1 MIRLRIVP
9 TMAIEDSQTPG
20 AAPDGQ
26 ADIAAGE
33 ALRRLWALAR
43 PHARL
48 LLGATVLLAVM
59 SAGGLAVPRLAGE
72 VVDVALE
79 DADSN
84 ALRWIVGGMIALF
97 AVIGVVGF
105 LESYL
110 LGLARARILRDLR
123 TRFFGHIVGLSA
135 AFFDARR
142 VGEVIS
148 RLASD
153 LNVVESSLTTQIPL
167 GVQALLRFVGT
178 LVILFV
184 LQAKLTF
191 VALLVV
197 PPVVLV
203 ALFVGVRVERL
214 SKEVRDATANSTAL
228 ADEVL
233 VGVRTVQASDAAD
246 EMRGRYRSTVD
257 AVYGVQVRSEWIT
270 AIFSGAITFAGF
282 TSFALVLGYGGQLM
296 VEGQLTAGEL
306 TTFLL
311 YTFSIAMSVGQ
322 LGGLYA
328 SWRNLKGACARMFEI
343 LDTQPEVVDPA
354 EATPAPAPYRPR
366 GGAAPRVALDDVRFT
381 YRGGRAEALQG
392 VSVVAEPGST
402 VALVGPSGSGKS
414 TLFALL
420 LRFYDPNEGRVT
432 IDGRDVREI
441 ALGDL
446 RRAIGYVPQE
456 VFLFSGTV
464 AENIRL
470 GRPDASDEEVLGA
483 LEAAGAREFVEAL
496 DGGIEG
502 EIGERGAR
510 LSGGQRQRL
519 AIARAFLQDPAIL
532 LFDEATSSLDPDSEA
547 RVQDALARL
556 FRGRTTIVIAHR
568 LATARRADA
577 IHVLEDGA
585 VQDVGRHAELI
596 DSNELYRRYW
606 TLQSLEREDAGALD
620 TP

>member
-1 MIRLRIVP
+1 
-9 TMAIEDSQTPG
+9 MATVDTQE
-20 AAPDGQ
+20 PDPD
-26 ADIAAGE
+26 ARAGE
-33 ALRRLWALAR
+33 ASGPDIPAREALERLWGLAR
-43 PHARL
+43 PHAAL
-48 LLGATVLLAVM
+48 LLGATALLALM

-79 DADSN
+79 DADRS

-97 AVIGVVGF
+97 AGIGVVGF
-105 LESYL
+105 LESYM

-123 TRFFGHIVGLSA
+123 TRFFGHLVGLSA
-135 AFFDARR
+135 AFYDARR
-142 VGEVIS
+142 VGEILS

-153 LNVVESSLTTQIPL
+153 LVVVESSLTSQIPL
-167 GVQALLRFVGT
+167 GIQALLRFVGT

-184 LQAKLTF
+184 LQAKLTL

-203 ALFVGVRVERL
+203 ALFVGMRVEKL
-214 SKEVRDATANSTAL
+214 SKEVRDTTADSNAL
-228 ADEVL
+228 ADEVF
-233 VGVRTVQASDAAD
+233 VGVRTVQAADAAN
-246 EMRGRYRSTVD
+246 EMRQRYRATVD
-257 AVYGVQVRSEWIT
+257 AVYGVQRRSEWIM
-270 AIFSGAITFAGF
+270 AIFSGAVTFAGF
-282 TSFALVLGYGGQLM
+282 TAFALVLGYGGQLM
-296 VEGQLTAGEL
+296 LEDELTAGEL

-343 LDTQPEVVDPA
+343 LDTRPGVEDPA
-354 EATPAPAPYRPR
+354 EREPAPAPYSPE
-366 GGAAPRVALDDVRFT
+366 GDGAPRVALEDVRFS
-381 YRGGRAEALQG
+381 YGAGGAEALRG
-392 VSVVAEPGST
+392 VTITAEPGST

-420 LRFYDPNEGRVT
+420 LRFYDPTSGRVLV
-432 IDGRDVREI
+432 DGRDAREI

-464 AENIRL
+464 ADNLRL
-470 GRPDASDEEVLGA
+470 GRPEATDDEVRSA
-483 LEAAGAREFVEAL
+483 LDAAGALEFVEAL
-496 DGGIEG
+496 DGGLG
-502 EIGERGAR
+502 AEIGERGTR

-547 RVQDALARL
+547 RVQEALTRL
-556 FRGRTTIVIAHR
+556 FRGRTTLVIAHR

-577 IHVLEDGA
+577 IHVLEDG
-585 VQDVGRHAELI
+585 VVRDVGRHEELI
-596 DSNELYRRYW
+596 ESNELYRRYW
-606 TLQSLEREDAGALD
+606 TLQSLERDVHPE
-620 TP
+620 